1 MTKTAHSYDYDYFVI
16 GAGSGGVR
24 SSRIAASLG
33 AKVGIAE
40 YKAVGGT
47 CVNVGC
53 VPKKIM
59 AYAADYH
66 GHFEDAKG
74 YCWDIQVPE
83 RLDWKKFISRK
94 NDEIKRLNGIY
105 DGILEKAGVEYHA
118 GYARFIDEHTL
129 EIDCPEGEDKT
140 ITANKILIATGGT
153 PRKDMVPGEEH
164 TITSDEAFFL
174 EEQPKHI
181 LIIGGGYIGVEFSH
195 IFRGMGSKVS
205 ICHRGPMFLRGFD
218 DDIVACLHEDMQKQG
233 VNLHFN
239 NQLQSVEKKGDTLYA
254 HLSGGEVIECD
265 CILSAIGRI
274 PNVQGLG
281 LDKIG
286 INQAENGQ
294 IKVDEHDKT
303 NIEHI
308 FALGDVTNKMQLTPI
323 AIAQGQKLAERLFS
337 GDPEREVCYNNVAT
351 AVFSQ
356 PPIATVGCSEAEA
369 KDLGFDVE
377 IFKTKFRSMKY
388 ILAERDEKIFMK
400 LVVCKNTDKVLG
412 VHMIGLDAPE
422 IMQGFAVALNAGAT
436 KADFDRTIG
445 IHPTSAEEF
454 VTMKSS
460 N

>member
-1 MTKTAHSYDYDYFVI
+1 MTKSAHSYDYDYFVI

-24 SSRIAASLG
+24 SARIAASLG

-40 YKAVGGT
+40 FKAVGGT

-74 YCWDIQVPE
+74 YGWNLNVPD
-83 RLDWKKFISRK
+83 RLDWQTFMSRK
-94 NDEIKRLNGIY
+94 NNEIKRLNGIY
-105 DGILEKAGVEYHA
+105 DGLLEKAGVEYHE
-118 GYARFIDEHTL
+118 GYARFIDDHTL
-129 EIDCPEGEDKT
+129 EIDCPKEGDKT
-140 ITANKILIATGGT
+140 ITADKILIATGGT
-153 PRKDMVPGEEH
+153 PRKDMVPGEQH

-174 EEQPKHI
+174 EKQPKHI
-181 LIIGGGYIGVEFSH
+181 LIIGGGYIGVEFAH
-195 IFRGMGSKVS
+195 IFKGMGSKVS
-205 ICHRGPMFLRGFD
+205 LCHRGAMFLRGFD
-218 DDIVACLHEDMQKQG
+218 DDIAHTLCEEMGKQG

-239 NQLQSVEKKGDTLYA
+239 NQLQSVEKKGETLYA
-254 HLSGGEVIECD
+254 HLSGGDVIECD

-286 INQAENGQ
+286 ISQAENGQ
-294 IKVDEHDKT
+294 IKVDEHDRT
-303 NIEHI
+303 TVPHI

-337 GDPEREVCYNNVAT
+337 GDPEREVCYDNVAT

-369 KDLGFDVE
+369 RDLGYEIDV
-377 IFKTKFRSMKY
+377 FKTKFRSMKY
-388 ILAERDEKIFMK
+388 ILAERDEKTFMK
-400 LVVCKNTDKVLG
+400 LVVCKSTDKVLG

-454 VTMKSS
+454 VTMK
-460 N
+460 

>member
-1 MTKTAHSYDYDYFVI
+1 MTNSAHSYDYDYFVI

-24 SSRIAASLG
+24 SARIAASLG

-40 YKAVGGT
+40 FKAVGGT

-74 YCWDIQVPE
+74 YGWNLNVPD
-83 RLDWKKFISRK
+83 RLDWQTFMSRK
-94 NDEIKRLNGIY
+94 NNEIKRLNGIY
-105 DGILEKAGVEYHA
+105 DGLLGKAGVEYHE

-129 EIDCPEGEDKT
+129 EIDCPKEGDKT
-140 ITANKILIATGGT
+140 ITADKILIATGGT

-174 EEQPKHI
+174 EKQPKHI
-181 LIIGGGYIGVEFSH
+181 LIIGGGYIGVEFAH
-195 IFRGMGSKVS
+195 IFKGMGSKVS
-205 ICHRGPMFLRGFD
+205 LCHRGAMFLRGFD
-218 DDIVACLHEDMQKQG
+218 DDIAHTLCEEMGKQG

-239 NQLQSVEKKGDTLYA
+239 NQLQSVEKKGKTLYA
-254 HLSGGEVIECD
+254 HLSGGDVIECD

-286 INQAENGQ
+286 IAQAENGQ
-294 IKVDEHDKT
+294 IKVDEHDRT
-303 NIEHI
+303 TIPHI

-337 GDPEREVCYNNVAT
+337 GDPEREVCYDNVAT

-369 KDLGFDVE
+369 RDLGYDIEVY
-377 IFKTKFRSMKY
+377 KTKFRSMKF
-388 ILAERDEKIFMK
+388 ILAERDEKTFMK
-400 LVVCKNTDKVLG
+400 LVVCKSTDKVLG

-454 VTMKSS
+454 VTMK
-460 N
+460 

>member
-1 MTKTAHSYDYDYFVI
+1 MTKTTHSFDYDYFVI

-74 YCWDIQVPE
+74 YGWDIQVPE

-105 DGILEKAGVEYHA
+105 DGILEKAGVEYHS

-129 EIDCPEGEDKT
+129 EIDCPDEGDKT
-140 ITANKILIATGGT
+140 ITADKILIATGGT

-174 EEQPKHI
+174 EEQPKHV
-181 LIIGGGYIGVEFSH
+181 LIIGGGYIGVEFAH
-195 IFRGMGSKVS
+195 IFKGMGSKVS

-218 DDIVACLHEDMQKQG
+218 DDIVACLHEDMKKQG
-233 VNLHFN
+233 INLHFN

-303 NIEHI
+303 NVDHI

-337 GDPEREVCYNNVAT
+337 GDPEREVCYDNVAT

-356 PPIATVGCSEAEA
+356 PPIATVGCSETEA

-377 IFKTKFRSMKY
+377 IFKTKFRSMKF
-388 ILAERDEKIFMK
+388 ILAERDEKTFMK
-400 LVVCKNTDKVLG
+400 LVVCKSTDKVLG

>member
-1 MTKTAHSYDYDYFVI
+1 MTKSAHSYDYDYFVI

-24 SSRIAASLG
+24 SARIAASLG

-40 YKAVGGT
+40 FKAVGGT

-74 YCWDIQVPE
+74 YGWNLNVPD
-83 RLDWKKFISRK
+83 RLDWQTFMSRK
-94 NDEIKRLNGIY
+94 NNEIKRLNGIY
-105 DGILEKAGVEYHA
+105 DGLLEKAGVEYHE
-118 GYARFIDEHTL
+118 GYARFIDDHTL
-129 EIDCPEGEDKT
+129 EIDCPKEGDKT
-140 ITANKILIATGGT
+140 ITADKILIATGGT

-174 EEQPKHI
+174 EKQPKHI
-181 LIIGGGYIGVEFSH
+181 LIIGGGYIGVEFAH
-195 IFRGMGSKVS
+195 IFKGMGSKVS
-205 ICHRGPMFLRGFD
+205 LCHRGAMFLRGFD
-218 DDIVACLHEDMQKQG
+218 DDIAHTLCEEMGKQG
-233 VNLHFN
+233 INIHFN
-239 NQLQSVEKKGDTLYA
+239 NQLQSVEKKRETLYA
-254 HLSGGEVIECD
+254 HLSGGDVIECD

-286 INQAENGQ
+286 ISQAENGQ
-294 IKVDEHDKT
+294 IKVDEHDRT
-303 NIEHI
+303 TVPHI

-337 GDPEREVCYNNVAT
+337 GDPEREVCYDNVAT

-369 KDLGFDVE
+369 RDLGYEIDV
-377 IFKTKFRSMKY
+377 FKTKFRSMKY
-388 ILAERDEKIFMK
+388 ILAERDEKTFMK
-400 LVVCKNTDKVLG
+400 LVVCKSTDKVLG

-436 KADFDRTIG
+436 KADFNRTIG

-454 VTMKSS
+454 VTMK
-460 N
+460 